1 MPTVFLSE
9 SFMLGDHGRQHG
21 TIRGVVGNPANALG
35 GVERNGGRQARVS
48 LLSTGAGSRAEPY
61 DVVCDVLAPDVLASV
76 PLTWRGTRSC
86 ILVLACVFIAMV
98 VSENAAM
105 RPVSAVGL
113 RWG

>member
-35 GVERNGGRQARVS
+35 GVEKNGGRQARVS
-48 LLSTGAGSRAEPY
+48 LLSTGAGSRAEPH
-61 DVVCDVLAPDVLASV
+61 DVVCDVIDVLAPDVWASV

-86 ILVLACVFIAMV
+86 ILVLACV
-98 VSENAAM
+98 
-105 RPVSAVGL
+105 L
-113 RWG
+113 RWW